1 VTTKSKIEEVQ
12 FYTDRS
18 KDALLTLIRSVLQN
32 PRISDVERLEAL
44 KMMAEHHGQ
53 IAEFIAGRILEGERK
68 GMEMAHAKMAPAPKV
83 DPSWDA

>member
-1 VTTKSKIEEVQ
+1 
-12 FYTDRS
+12 
-18 KDALLTLIRSVLQN
+18 
-32 PRISDVERLEAL
+32 VERIEAL

-68 GMEMAHAKMAPAPKV
+68 GVEMAHAKIAPAPKV

>member
-1 VTTKSKIEEVQ
+1 MTTKSKIEEVQ

-18 KDALLTLIRSVLQN
+18 KDALLTFIRSVLQN

-68 GMEMAHAKMAPAPKV
+68 GVEMAHANIAPAPKV

>member
-1 VTTKSKIEEVQ
+1 MTAKSKIDEVQ

-18 KDALLTLIRSVLQN
+18 KDALLTFIRSVLQN
-32 PRISDVERLEAL
+32 PRISDEERLQAL

-53 IAEFIAGRILEGERK
+53 IAQFIAGRILEGERK
-68 GMEMAHAKMAPAPKV
+68 GMEMAHAKIAPAAKV